1 MLSRISGTFTSTL
14 RSEQVTAKLGFWLGV
29 SFTVAFAT
37 GLFSH
42 FLQHPPAWLLWP
54 SRPINLYRVTQG
66 LHVIGGIATVP
77 LLLAKLWSVYPKLWQ
92 WPPIRSIG
100 HALERGFVLLL
111 VAGALFQLIT
121 GIFNIAYSY
130 PWPFGFVSAHYWTSY
145 IVYGA
150 LIIHVISEWAK
161 VRRSL
166 LVRVDNPDRR
176 RFMILSYLSKGLA
189 WRK

>member
-130 PWPFGFVSAHYWTSY
+130 PWFGFVSAHYWTSY

-176 RFMILSYLSKGLA
+176 RFLILSYLSKGLA